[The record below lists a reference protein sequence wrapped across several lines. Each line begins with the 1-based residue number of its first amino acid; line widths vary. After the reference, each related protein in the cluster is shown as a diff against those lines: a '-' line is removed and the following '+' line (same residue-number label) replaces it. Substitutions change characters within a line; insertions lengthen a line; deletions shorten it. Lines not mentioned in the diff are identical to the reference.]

1 MLFGLF
7 IVSQQLYRQQWDDDF
22 AYNWSLE
29 AGEAPKWHPDEYI
42 NDGKLGGVKELL
54 DDIRKF
60 LALLESTVSP

>member
-29 AGEAPKWHPDEYI
+29 AGEAPKWHPDDYI
-42 NDGKLGGVKELL
+42 FDDNGVNGLL
-54 DDIRKF
+54 NDIRKF